1 MRVVLH
7 HPWATR
13 LVRSLPHRKEYRS
26 LFSRRVGRKAFVL
39 GASFVATS
47 QLRCYASVTLRDSP
61 FVYVGDYAKAKVSVS
76 GQTCEDEDVMARAS
90 ATKPAAKTLKKAVTP
105 VEKKATAPLAKKAAT
120 PVAKAAAPTPLKP
133 IKDSFTKASLT
144 VHLAERA
151 GVEPKAAK
159 ALMAALKETV
169 LALVHKKGA
178 KEFTLPGLLK
188 VVAQDVPAKK
198 KRFGKDPFTGEDK
211 WFAAKPA
218 SVRLK
223 VRPLKK
229 LKDAAL

>member
-1 MRVVLH
+1 M
-7 HPWATR
+7 AT
-13 LVRSLPHRKEYRS
+13 
-26 LFSRRVGRKAFVL
+26 
-39 GASFVATS
+39 T
-47 QLRCYASVTLRDSP
+47 
-61 FVYVGDYAKAKVSVS
+61 
-76 GQTCEDEDVMARAS
+76 
-90 ATKPAAKTLKKAVTP
+90 ATK
-105 VEKKATAPLAKKAAT
+105 
-120 PVAKAAAPTPLKP
+120 KAAAPATKKAAAPVTKKAAAPASKKAAAPVAKKSAAAAPLKP

-144 VHLAERA
+144 VHLAERS

-159 ALMAALKETV
+159 ALMAALEETV
-169 LALVHKKGA
+169 LASIHKKGA

>member
-1 MRVVLH
+1 M
-7 HPWATR
+7 AT
-13 LVRSLPHRKEYRS
+13 
-26 LFSRRVGRKAFVL
+26 
-39 GASFVATS
+39 T
-47 QLRCYASVTLRDSP
+47 
-61 FVYVGDYAKAKVSVS
+61 
-76 GQTCEDEDVMARAS
+76 S
-90 ATKPAAKTLKKAVTP
+90 ATKAAAKPAPKKAVTP
-105 VEKKATAPLAKKAAT
+105 VQKKAKAPLVKKASA
-120 PVAKAAAPTPLKP
+120 PVTKKAVAATPLKP
-133 IKDSFTKASLT
+133 IKDSFTKTSLT
-144 VHLAERA
+144 THLAERA

-159 ALMAALKETV
+159 ALMAALEETV
-169 LALVHKKGA
+169 LASVHKKGA

-198 KRFGKDPFTGEDK
+198 KRFGKDPFSGEDK

>member
-1 MRVVLH
+1 M
-7 HPWATR
+7 AT
-13 LVRSLPHRKEYRS
+13 
-26 LFSRRVGRKAFVL
+26 
-39 GASFVATS
+39 T
-47 QLRCYASVTLRDSP
+47 
-61 FVYVGDYAKAKVSVS
+61 
-76 GQTCEDEDVMARAS
+76 
-90 ATKPAAKTLKKAVTP
+90 ATKKTTAPATKKAAAPAT
-105 VEKKATAPLAKKAAT
+105 KKATAASKKAAPVAKKAA
-120 PVAKAAAPTPLKP
+120 VAAPAAKKSVVATPLKP
-133 IKDSFTKASLT
+133 IKDTFTKASLT
-144 VHLAERA
+144 VHLAERS

-159 ALMAALKETV
+159 ALMAALEETV
-169 LALVHKKGA
+169 LASIHKKGA